1 MRDLSERSPETS
13 AAPLAGKSILIPFL
27 YQHFFSY
34 FSPLLKMGKGCSNKG
49 FTLIEVIVTI
59 VAMGIMGVIFM
70 NFMGTAMSRSTRSIE
85 HVRGEA
91 RAEAVAEEIVAD
103 FVYGINR
110 AEDTAYKLI
119 NPSGVLGF
127 IKTKN
132 YGSDVNVNASYI
144 TFDSSGI
151 VQSVSSPGTSNTLKV
166 TIIVV
171 DGGNSLTILLT
182 NSRPSLIGS
191 PKVVF

>member
-1 MRDLSERSPETS
+1 MGKERSI
-13 AAPLAGKSILIPFL
+13 G
-27 YQHFFSY
+27 
-34 FSPLLKMGKGCSNKG
+34 G

-70 NFMGTAMSRSTRSIE
+70 NFMGTAMSRSTRSLE
-85 HVRGEA
+85 LVRGEA

-103 FVYGINR
+103 FVYWINR
-110 AEDTAYKLI
+110 ADDAVNR
-119 NPSGVLGF
+119 NPSGVLEF

-132 YGSDVNVNASYI
+132 YGSDVNVDARYI

-151 VQSVSSPGTSNTLKV
+151 VQYVSSPGTSNTLKV
-166 TIIVV
+166 KIIVV
-171 DGGNSLTILLT
+171 DGGNSLTILLS